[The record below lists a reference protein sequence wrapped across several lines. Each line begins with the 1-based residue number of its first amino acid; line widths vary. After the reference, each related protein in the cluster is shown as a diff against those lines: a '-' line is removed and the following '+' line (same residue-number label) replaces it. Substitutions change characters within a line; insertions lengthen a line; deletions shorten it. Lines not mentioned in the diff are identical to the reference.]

1 MAENQA
7 VAQSIAQAP
16 FRVIPVAMRGSGYYN
31 QHAHIQ
37 ETAMVKALSLFP
49 DACRDGVFDDKLHG
63 EPNVTVDRVSLMS
76 FRQNICRDQSDRDLH
91 QFLQVR
97 GNEFVPGGSL
107 ILSFPGSS
115 SVCGYWETPVFKC
128 LVLALDEMVADGLI
142 TLATANLFSPP
153 FFTRGLQQVRAVLDS
168 PEVKSVWSTMHLFE
182 EDIEHPMSSNQA
194 RRGKSLEESTQY
206 AQEMIKFGLAI
217 PIFRFARRN
226 TSEDI
231 DSNFT
236 MASKLAPLFRSC
248 VRASARM
255 AARPQT
261 TSRALSV
268 SATRPSDTLNV
279 HRNTPDNNPD
289 IPFKFSAENEKV
301 IAEILK
307 RYPPQYKKAA
317 VMPILDIGQ
326 RQHGFTSI
334 SVMNEVARLLEMPP
348 MRVYEVASF
357 YTMYNR
363 TPVGKFF
370 IQACTT
376 TPCQLGGCGSDV
388 IVKAIKEHLGIK
400 QGETSADG
408 LFTFIEVECLGACVN
423 APMIQINDDYYED
436 LTPETVV
443 KLLKDLKA
451 GAATGKLPAAGPLSG
466 RQTCENSAGQT
477 NLTSEPWGVETTR
490 ADL

>member
-1 MAENQA
+1 MEGSQA
-7 VAQSIAQAP
+7 VAQPIAQPP
-16 FRVIPVAMRGSGYYN
+16 FRVIPVAMRGSGCYN
-31 QHAHIQ
+31 QNAKIQ

-49 DACRDGVFDDKLHG
+49 DACREGVFDEKLHG
-63 EPNVTVDRVSLMS
+63 ELIVDRVSRMS
-76 FRQNICRDQSDRDLH
+76 FRQNICRDQSNRDLH
-91 QFLQVR
+91 KFLQVR

-107 ILSFPGSS
+107 ILSFLGSS
-115 SVCGYWETPVFKC
+115 SVCGYWETPVLKC

-142 TLATANLFSPP
+142 TLATADLFSPP
-153 FFTRGLQQVRAVLDS
+153 IFTRDLQQVRAVLDS
-168 PEVKSVWSTMHLFE
+168 PEVKS
-182 EDIEHPMSSNQA
+182 
-194 RRGKSLEESTQY
+194 
-206 AQEMIKFGLAI
+206 

-226 TSEDI
+226 TSEEI

-261 TSRALSV
+261 TSRAFSV